1 MPPMRA
7 LPLTGVPGKLTRRL
21 AAMTLAGQAIAV
33 FLGALV
39 AWQLTVADGDAERGR
54 TYLVGGCVLAV
65 ACLLGSGLMRRPFGV
80 TFGWTVQLLTLASA
94 VVLPAMLVVAVIFG
108 GLWVLALW
116 QGPRAEELADRHA
129 AEVAAQQRHDDEG
142 EQA

>member
-21 AAMTLAGQAIAV
+21 AAMTLAGQAVAV

-39 AWQLTVADGDAERGR
+39 AWQLTVADGDPDRGQ

-65 ACLLGSGLMRRPFGV
+65 LCLLVSGLMRRPFGV
-80 TFGWTVQLLTLASA
+80 TLGWAVQLLTLASA
-94 VVLPAMLVVAVIFG
+94 LVLPAMLVVAVIFG

-129 AEVAAQQRHDDEG
+129 AEAAAQQGDDDEG
-142 EQA
+142 EGV